1 VDQKPKLTSQ
11 STRSDF
17 RLSEKYLGLGCLCRN
32 SICGSMYDGNMKL
45 RNLSVILIATAFL
58 SGQAA
63 FAAAPK
69 SLPVISLSSSSQ
81 TTFNKPG
88 LLSTSAGWGSPE
100 SGGTW
105 TVQDN
110 ASLKVSFP
118 KFSKLAIVSLTS
130 LGFINTK
137 NSKVTLQIFINS
149 SLASTV
155 IYNSAFNG
163 GTRDFSVPVAMLK
176 SGFSNVPVSLVI
188 LGAASP
194 KSLGLGSDKRKLGVY
209 FIQMAI
215 KSAN

>member
-1 VDQKPKLTSQ
+1 MKIKKL
-11 STRSDF
+11 
-17 RLSEKYLGLGCLCRN
+17 L
-32 SICGSMYDGNMKL
+32 
-45 RNLSVILIATAFL
+45 VIVIAISFL

-69 SLPVISLSSSSQ
+69 SLPVVSLSSSSPI
-81 TTFNKPG
+81 TFNKPG
-88 LLSTSAGWGSPE
+88 LVSTSAGWGSPE

-137 NSKVTLQIFINS
+137 NSKVILQIFINS
-149 SLASTV
+149 SLAST
-155 IYNSAFNG
+155 ITYNASFNG
-163 GTRDFSVPVAMLK
+163 GTRDFSVPVALLK

-188 LGAASP
+188 SGAASP
-194 KSLGLGSDKRKLGVY
+194 NSLGLGNDKRKLGVY
-209 FIQMAI
+209 FIGMRI
-215 KSAN
+215 KTAN